1 MGMLPSKQRGFR
13 RHRFCH
19 ARLGN
24 RNFGPGGMTPWVG
37 VNRPCATQV
46 VLAKSASEASDHPEQ
61 PGEDRWNKER
71 VCSCTAKVSGARRW
85 SGIRAERFGGTVVA
99 ARNSVPP
106 GNASRAAVFST
117 TRAVPTL
124 CLVAC
129 AHRVPGSEEIAPRE
143 PSAHARTLTV
153 FVPSVI
159 FLRDDAAG
167 VCVCVRRRQPQ
178 TNRWTRERQ

>member
-1 MGMLPSKQRGFR
+1 MAQRRSPARGVER
-13 RHRFCH
+13 
-19 ARLGN
+19 RLG
-24 RNFGPGGMTPWVG
+24 
-37 VNRPCATQV
+37 
-46 VLAKSASEASDHPEQ
+46 
-61 PGEDRWNKER
+61 
-71 VCSCTAKVSGARRW
+71 
-85 SGIRAERFGGTVVA
+85 AERFGGTVVA
-99 ARNSVPP
+99 ARDPVPP

-124 CLVAC
+124 CLVTR

>member
-1 MGMLPSKQRGFR
+1 MLPRWRWPSPRVKLQITQSSRARTGGTRSVFAIAQRR
-13 RHRFCH
+13 SPVR
-19 ARLGN
+19 
-24 RNFGPGGMTPWVG
+24 G
-37 VNRPCATQV
+37 V
-46 VLAKSASEASDHPEQ
+46 
-61 PGEDRWNKER
+61 ER
-71 VCSCTAKVSGARRW
+71 CL
-85 SGIRAERFGGTVVA
+85 GIRAERFGGTVVV

-106 GNASRAAVFST
+106 GNVSRAAVFST

-129 AHRVPGSEEIAPRE
+129 AHRVPGSEEIAPHE